1 MSAGF
6 ITKLLQAAPE
16 LAGSAQR
23 SVMKLL
29 HALAH
34 DDDTVTA
41 FPRQQ
46 CAAYLMQIVEGAATG
61 TTPNSEAAGGSAAG
75 YSTLSGAGQ
84 AGHRGSLS
92 AGSSRSELLLGA
104 DGSAALDVVAA
115 VKALDVLVAVSRVD
129 PQLLAGVKEYP
140 GGAYKSAYC
149 GVSYMYAV
157 LWQGSAVSSCS
168 LAVNN
173 SIELPSCSNVFDQ
186 MRLDNASSM
195 LAIPNQAQSNCR
207 CLICC
212 WFVLCLLQVA
222 SGCW

>member
-1 MSAGF
+1 LSCSQQSADAVVPAGF
-6 ITKLLQAAPE
+6 ILKLLQAAPE

-34 DDDTVTA
+34 DDDTVGA

-46 CAAYLMQIVEGAATG
+46 CAAILMQIVEGAAASCTSSSSDL
-61 TTPNSEAAGGSAAG
+61 PAAGAGAAAG

-84 AGHRGSLS
+84 VGRGSLS

-115 VKALDVLVAVSRVD
+115 VKALDVLVAVSRMD

-140 GGAYKSAYC
+140 GGTS
-149 GVSYMYAV
+149 
-157 LWQGSAVSSCS
+157 
-168 LAVNN
+168 
-173 SIELPSCSNVFDQ
+173 
-186 MRLDNASSM
+186 
-195 LAIPNQAQSNCR
+195 
-207 CLICC
+207 
-212 WFVLCLLQVA
+212 
-222 SGCW
+222 